1 MKKGDE
7 MKIRVIFYLIIVG
20 ILLFGYGCSNNSS
33 NSITDPSNN
42 PDIGINLRSSS
53 DHFHYYSA
61 VSDTSVIDTLS
72 ILLESNLTRLINTF
86 NVQVID
92 SIKVYIYPSFETF
105 HAAAERAYNS
115 TPPDLLTGFCLDKYE
130 FRIISPLSA
139 EPVNNYG
146 EILLVGVHE
155 SIHAFYFQEFE
166 SNFSRI
172 IKWLFEGFATY
183 EAQQFVSRT
192 IIRQRINENT
202 LPTLMQLRE
211 NNYFNSNYGYH
222 FSHTA
227 VEYIVDEYGY
237 ESLEIILRDPDR
249 FEDAFGLGVTEEV
262 LNDEWHDYL
271 RANY

>member
-1 MKKGDE
+1 
-7 MKIRVIFYLIIVG
+7 MKIRKVFFLTIIT
-20 ILLFGYGCSNNSS
+20 ILLLGYGCSNNSS
-33 NSITDPSNN
+33 NNIVDPGDNQ
-42 PDIGINLRSSS
+42 DIGINFRTSSA
-53 DHFHYYSA
+53 HFNYYCA
-61 VSDTSVIDTLS
+61 LSDTSVIDTLS
-72 ILLESNLTRLINTF
+72 VLLESNLTRLSNIF
-86 NVQVID
+86 NIQVID
-92 SIKVYIYPSFETF
+92 NIKVYIYPSFETF
-105 HAAAERAYNS
+105 HAAAEQIYNS
-115 TPPDLLTGFCLDKYE
+115 TPPALLTGLCIDKYE
-130 FRIISPLSA
+130 LRIISPLNA

-155 SIHAFYFQEFE
+155 SVHAFYFQEFE
-166 SNFSRI
+166 SDFSQI

-183 EAQQFVSRT
+183 EAQQYVSRA

-202 LPTLMQLRE
+202 LPTLMQLRD

-237 ESLEIILRDPDR
+237 ESLEIILRDPNR

-262 LNDEWHDYL
+262 LNDRWHDYL